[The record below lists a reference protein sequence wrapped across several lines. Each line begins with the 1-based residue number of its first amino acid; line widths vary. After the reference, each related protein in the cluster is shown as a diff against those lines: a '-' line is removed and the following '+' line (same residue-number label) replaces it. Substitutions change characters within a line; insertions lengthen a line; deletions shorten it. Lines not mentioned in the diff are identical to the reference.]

1 METVREKPE
10 MELDQGSVEQVRKL
24 FNDYVVDPLGK
35 ELKAA
40 ESDIRSNEETQMG
53 ALQSC
58 LETKLNGTNG
68 RVNGVLQALGN
79 PKDPLANLQS
89 KLDDLGDRLENYL
102 DDLHLEDEFT
112 AQNETLEN
120 SLTSHLGM
128 LQSALCGSLA
138 ENTAQLTEQSDADQ
152 KVVLERVAALE
163 QQLLTALGDSSTRMT
178 EYHNGI
184 QGTLTAQSETLE
196 TNLTS
201 HLETLQNDLCGSLA
215 ESTAQLTKQS
225 DADQKAVLER
235 VAALEQQLLTAL
247 GNSSTQMTEYRD
259 DAKAELV
266 EYQKTQQQFAVQ
278 KYKLLL
284 GTSLAF
290 GIVNFLGIVLLL
302 YLNFMP

>member
-1 METVREKPE
+1 MGTVREKPE

-40 ESDIRSNEETQMG
+40 ESDIRSNEKTQMD

-58 LETKLNGTNG
+58 LETKLKGTNG
-68 RVNGVLQALGN
+68 RLEDVQRALGN
-79 PKDPLANLQS
+79 PKAPLANLQS
-89 KLDDLGDRLENYL
+89 GLDALGDRLEDDL
-102 DDLHLEDEFT
+102 DDKLT

-120 SLTSHLGM
+120 SLTSHLGTLKNDLEIKLNGTNGRLQEVQRALGNPKDPLAN
-128 LQSALCGSLA
+128 LQSRL
-138 ENTAQLTEQSDADQ
+138 D
-152 KVVLERVAALE
+152 
-163 QQLLTALGDSSTRMT
+163 ALGERLEDDLDNLKL
-178 EYHNGI
+178 EDK
-184 QGTLTAQSETLE
+184 LTAQNETLE
-196 TNLTS
+196 TSLTS
-201 HLETLQNDLCGSLA
+201 HLGTLKNDLCGSLA
-215 ESTAQLTKQS
+215 ENAAKLTEQS

-247 GNSSTQMTEYRD
+247 GNSSTQMTEYHD
-259 DAKAELV
+259 NTKAELV
-266 EYQKTQQQFAVQ
+266 EYQKTQQQLAAQ

>member
-1 METVREKPE
+1 MKSVHEKPE

-53 ALQSC
+53 ALKSD

-68 RVNGVLQALGN
+68 RLEDVLLALGN
-79 PKDPLANLQS
+79 PKN
-89 KLDDLGDRLENYL
+89 KLDTLPNKLDALGDRLE
-102 DDLHLEDEFT
+102 DDLDNLKLEDKLT
-112 AQNETLEN
+112 AQNETLET
-120 SLTSHLGM
+120 SLTNHLG
-128 LQSALCGSLA
+128 
-138 ENTAQLTEQSDADQ
+138 
-152 KVVLERVAALE
+152 
-163 QQLLTALGDSSTRMT
+163 
-178 EYHNGI
+178 
-184 QGTLTAQSETLE
+184 TLK
-196 TNLTS
+196 
-201 HLETLQNDLCGSLA
+201 NDLCGSLA
-215 ESTAQLTKQS
+215 ENAAKLTEQS

-247 GNSSTQMTEYRD
+247 GNSSTQMTEYHD
-259 DAKAELV
+259 NTKAELV
-266 EYQKTQQQFAVQ
+266 EYQKTQQQLAAQ

>member
-1 METVREKPE
+1 MGTAREKSE

-35 ELKAA
+35 EMKAA

-53 ALQSC
+53 ALKND
-58 LETKLNGTNG
+58 LETELNGTNG
-68 RVNGVLQALGN
+68 RLEEVLQALGN
-79 PKDPLANLQS
+79 PKN
-89 KLDDLGDRLENYL
+89 KLDTLPNKLNALGDRLENYL
-102 DDLHLEDEFT
+102 DDLNLEDKLT
-112 AQNETLEN
+112 SQNETLEN
-120 SLTSHLGM
+120 SLTSHLET
-128 LQSALCGSLA
+128 LQNALCGSFA
-138 ENTAQLTEQSDADQ
+138 ENTAQLTEQSDAD
-152 KVVLERVAALE
+152 K
-163 QQLLTALGDSSTRMT
+163 
-178 EYHNGI
+178 
-184 QGTLTAQSETLE
+184 
-196 TNLTS
+196 
-201 HLETLQNDLCGSLA
+201 
-215 ESTAQLTKQS
+215 
-225 DADQKAVLER
+225 KAVLER

-247 GNSSTQMTEYRD
+247 GDSSTQMTEYRD

>member
-1 METVREKPE
+1 MGAVREKTE
-10 MELDQGSVEQVRKL
+10 MELDQGSVEQVRRL

-35 ELKAA
+35 ELKTA

-53 ALQSC
+53 TLKHD

-68 RVNGVLQALGN
+68 RLEDVLLALGN
-79 PKDPLANLQS
+79 PKN
-89 KLDDLGDRLENYL
+89 KLDTLPNKLDALGDRLE
-102 DDLHLEDEFT
+102 DDLDNLKLEDKLT

-120 SLTSHLGM
+120 SLTSHLGTLKNDLETKLNGTNGRLQEVQRALGNPKDPLAN
-128 LQSALCGSLA
+128 LQSRL
-138 ENTAQLTEQSDADQ
+138 NT
-152 KVVLERVAALE
+152 
-163 QQLLTALGDSSTRMT
+163 LGDRV
-178 EYHNGI
+178 EDDLDNLKLEDK
-184 QGTLTAQSETLE
+184 LTAQNKTLE
-196 TNLTS
+196 TSLTS
-201 HLETLQNDLCGSLA
+201 HLGTLKNDLCGSLA
-215 ESTAQLTKQS
+215 ENAAKLTEQS

-247 GNSSTQMTEYRD
+247 GNSSTQMTEYHD
-259 DAKAELV
+259 NAKAELV
-266 EYQKTQQQFAVQ
+266 EYQKTQQQLAAQ

>member
-89 KLDDLGDRLENYL
+89 KLDDLE
-102 DDLHLEDEFT
+102 DDLEDKLT

-120 SLTSHLGM
+120 SLTSHLGT
-128 LQSALCGSLA
+128 LQSA
-138 ENTAQLTEQSDADQ
+138 
-152 KVVLERVAALE
+152 
-163 QQLLTALGDSSTRMT
+163 
-178 EYHNGI
+178 
-184 QGTLTAQSETLE
+184 
-196 TNLTS
+196 
-201 HLETLQNDLCGSLA
+201 LCGSLA

-247 GNSSTQMTEYRD
+247 GNSSTQMTEYHD
-259 DAKAELV
+259 NTKAKLV

-278 KYKLLL
+278 KYKLLM

-290 GIVNFLGIVLLL
+290 GIVNFLGIALLL

>member
-1 METVREKPE
+1 MKSVLEKPE

-40 ESDIRSNEETQMG
+40 ESDIRSNEKTQIG
-53 ALQSC
+53 TLKRD

-68 RVNGVLQALGN
+68 RVEDVLQALGAQKN
-79 PKDPLANLQS
+79 TVDEMSGELN
-89 KLDDLGDRLENYL
+89 DLEN
-102 DDLHLEDEFT
+102 DLVSDFEDKLT

-120 SLTSHLGM
+120 SLTSHLGT

-138 ENTAQLTEQSDADQ
+138 EN
-152 KVVLERVAALE
+152 
-163 QQLLTALGDSSTRMT
+163 
-178 EYHNGI
+178 
-184 QGTLTAQSETLE
+184 
-196 TNLTS
+196 
-201 HLETLQNDLCGSLA
+201 
-215 ESTAQLTKQS
+215 TAQLTKQS

-247 GNSSTQMTEYRD
+247 GNSSTQMTEYHD
-259 DAKAELV
+259 NTKAELV
-266 EYQKTQQQFAVQ
+266 EYQKTQQQLAVQ
-278 KYKLLL
+278 KYKMLL